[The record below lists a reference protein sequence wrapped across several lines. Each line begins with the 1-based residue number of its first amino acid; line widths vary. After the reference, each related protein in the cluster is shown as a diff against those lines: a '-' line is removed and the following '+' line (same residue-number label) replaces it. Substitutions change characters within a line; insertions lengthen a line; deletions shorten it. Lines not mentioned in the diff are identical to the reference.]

1 MGMGG
6 VLVGLELIRSERGL
20 ASRIAEALGLYKSTV
35 SQWRDIPEHHVQ
47 AIARVTGFPACRLRP
62 DLFPAK
68 VHFNK
73 RSAGAKAKGKGTRA
87 KRGRY
92 GQ

>member
-1 MGMGG
+1 MGG
-6 VLVGLELIRSERGL
+6 ILTGLDLIRSERGL
-20 ASRIAEALGLYKSTV
+20 AARVADACGLHRSTV
-35 SQWRDIPEHHVQ
+35 SQWRHEIPEQHVST
-47 AIARVTGFPACRLRP
+47 IARVTGFPACRLRP